1 MKKFLL
7 LVFLI
12 SGYHLKTSSQP
23 KSQLQIDSTVVKF
36 GFNNSPKTLRH
47 ADSIDFKRFLNNPPI
62 HNYQLDPKL
71 ADKDVQFGH
80 LSNAKIRTPYSCD
93 NMPIIHPQGYFPM
106 PVYKP
111 DSTVN
116 YTLLIKKIAKNP
128 CIP

>member
-12 SGYHLKTSSQP
+12 IGYHLPTFSQS

-47 ADSIDFKRFLNNPPI
+47 ADSIDFKRFLNIPPI
-62 HNYQLDPKL
+62 HKYQLDPKL
-71 ADKDVQFGH
+71 ADKDVHFGQ
-80 LSNAKIRTPYSCD
+80 LYNAKIQTSHSCD
-93 NMPIIHPQGYFPM
+93 NMPIIHPHGYFPM

-111 DSTVN
+111 DSTIN

-128 CIP
+128 